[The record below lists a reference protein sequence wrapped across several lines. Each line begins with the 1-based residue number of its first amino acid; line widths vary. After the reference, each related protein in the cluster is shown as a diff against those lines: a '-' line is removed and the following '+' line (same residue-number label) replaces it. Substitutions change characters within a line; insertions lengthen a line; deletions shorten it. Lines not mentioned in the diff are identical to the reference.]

1 MADARTF
8 KALGDPTRLAIF
20 EQLLVRKH
28 CTKSL
33 SRKLGFTEPAISQ
46 HLKTL
51 YDAGLVEKQRYGRH
65 MHYLPSQEALDA
77 LAADV
82 RGMCER
88 SRELDRDPGACQCE
102 FKPGGGA

>member
-1 MADARTF
+1 MADAHAF

-28 CTKSL
+28 CTRSL

-46 HLKTL
+46 HLKVL
-51 YDAGLVEKQRYGRH
+51 DEAGLVEKQRYGRH
-65 MHYLPSQEALDA
+65 MHYLPSQKALDA

-102 FKPGGGA
+102 FRLGGDA